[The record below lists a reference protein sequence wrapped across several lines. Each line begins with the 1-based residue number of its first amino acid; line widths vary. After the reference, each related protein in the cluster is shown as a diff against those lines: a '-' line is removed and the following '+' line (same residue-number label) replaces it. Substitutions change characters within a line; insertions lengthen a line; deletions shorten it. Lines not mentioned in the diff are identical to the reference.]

1 MSSKKQRNRDKVQRT
16 GKKYIVRY
24 KKSARVFYT
33 IMDVLC
39 LFFGVVML
47 YSVTTLSSQLKGY
60 TSNLII
66 TVVLGIVMLLIGV
79 LYYPPR
85 IRNFI
90 SVEGNQI
97 VIHRMFHAADTIT
110 YRDVKHI
117 VSTDG
122 KQPAYNRSPKHY
134 VIMYGNGQSCTI
146 QRDSMENGEDFF
158 KDLKSHGI
166 VVKL

>member
-60 TSNLII
+60 TGNLII
-66 TVVLGIVMLLIGV
+66 TVVLLCF
-79 LYYPPR
+79 R
-85 IRNFI
+85 
-90 SVEGNQI
+90 
-97 VIHRMFHAADTIT
+97 
-110 YRDVKHI
+110 
-117 VSTDG
+117 
-122 KQPAYNRSPKHY
+122 
-134 VIMYGNGQSCTI
+134 
-146 QRDSMENGEDFF
+146 
-158 KDLKSHGI
+158 
-166 VVKL
+166 